1 MTELQIGGMSCEH
14 CVRAVE
20 GALKAVPGV
29 QEAQVSLSEGRA
41 RVTGQA
47 DPAALIAA
55 VKEEGY
61 QAQVWQ
67 P

>member
-41 RVTGQA
+41 RVMGQA